1 MLSFI
6 RDKLKSWV
14 VGILVILVAIP
25 LIFLGV
31 GDYGTNNE
39 QYAFKVND
47 QEVSRSVVMQEMGQF
62 KDVLRKNYQG
72 SIPPIYTDQFI
83 KKITF
88 DNLIRRNIENNI
100 STSIGLV
107 MSDKSIIDQIKN
119 TSSFRDEDGFNPKLY
134 KRRLY
139 MINMNPELYEQYIY
153 QKGIRDQLRT
163 SITDS
168 SFLTMIDKKLNI
180 NANYHKK
187 TGKLYLLENN
197 HSKNNIQ
204 LSLDDINNYY
214 EKNKDDFISNEE
226 AEFIYLRLN
235 KKSIINSI
243 DIEEIEIK
251 ENYENNLNSGMYTG
265 DILYEINH
273 LVFPIVKIKMKS

>member
-1 MLSFI
+1 
-6 RDKLKSWV
+6 
-14 VGILVILVAIP
+14 
-25 LIFLGV
+25 
-31 GDYGTNNE
+31 
-39 QYAFKVND
+39 
-47 QEVSRSVVMQEMGQF
+47 
-62 KDVLRKNYQG
+62 
-72 SIPPIYTDQFI
+72 
-83 KKITF
+83 
-88 DNLIRRNIENNI
+88 
-100 STSIGLV
+100 

-214 EKNKDDFISNEE
+214 EKNKDDFMSNEE

-235 KKSIINSI
+235 KKV
-243 DIEEIEIK
+243 
-251 ENYENNLNSGMYTG
+251 NNQF
-265 DILYEINH
+265 D
-273 LVFPIVKIKMKS
+273 